1 MTRTV
6 LVGVMLVLG
15 GLLLTVNAKQQLYTV
30 EPAPKVED
38 AERCGKAG
46 GRGALVFVLDADGN
60 MRGEPQPYCIVPV
73 K

>member
-1 MTRTV
+1 MKQLAVVLGVV
-6 LVGVMLVLG
+6 LVGASVWLHAA
-15 GLLLTVNAKQQLYTV
+15 TKPLYTV

-60 MRGEPQPYCIVPV
+60 MLGEPQPYCIVPV